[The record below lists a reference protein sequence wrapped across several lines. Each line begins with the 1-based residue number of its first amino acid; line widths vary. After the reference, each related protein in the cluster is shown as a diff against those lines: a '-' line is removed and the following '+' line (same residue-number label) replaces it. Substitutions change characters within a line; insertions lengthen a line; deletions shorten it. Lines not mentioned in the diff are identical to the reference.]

1 MVINRLRQMAATLLL
16 GLIRNGDEMT
26 FPSKRIDLGQICSIS
41 NYKKGKI
48 RVRRTLGYVIED
60 FDR

>member
-1 MVINRLRQMAATLLL
+1 MAATLLL
-16 GLIRNGDEMT
+16 GLIRNGDEIT

-48 RVRRTLGYVIED
+48 RVRRTLGYVVED